1 MNFEHPL
8 PVLDVSTEAIH
19 IKTGG
24 ISSGEMVVK
33 NSGGG
38 TLKGFV
44 TSRHRAL
51 IFSPTEWAGNTQT
64 LRYTFDAALTDATDG
79 DFETMVYVCTN
90 GGEAAIPV
98 TAQQTQMT
106 ITTRDG
112 TVISNVRDFYEY
124 ALVQPAEARQIF
136 TDGEFY
142 MLLLAV
148 GYPYMEVYENLH
160 KDANRERAMD
170 NFFILSGMKQKTT
183 ANLPQTSFLFDRR
196 PYDATPVRG
205 YITVE
210 KSDAGFYEAPIEL
223 ENAPPWLTF
232 SANRLLSSDF
242 DEEQRARIPFAISPA
257 MIRLDEAGGMRYARE
272 RVYIADHESEI
283 VFRRLPPLQAQLNR
297 DSFRYDDHGVIEITN
312 NTGADLPVEVY
323 CKDSFIRFKARSY
336 LVGARYEIPFTVKL
350 SAFTNAG
357 RFFRKMP
364 FMRTSIVVKGV
375 RPGVVHRLEI
385 PLSAGEW

>member
-8 PVLDVSTEAIH
+8 PVLNVSAEAIH
-19 IKTGG
+19 IEIGST
-24 ISSGEMVVK
+24 SSGELIVK

-38 TLKGFV
+38 TLKGYV

-51 IFSPTEWAGNTQT
+51 TFSPSEWVGNAQT
-64 LRYTFDAALTDATDG
+64 LQYTFDTALADGADG

-90 GGEAAIPV
+90 GGETAIHV
-98 TAQQTQMT
+98 TARQAQMV
-106 ITTRDG
+106 ITARDG
-112 TVISNVRDFYEY
+112 TVISSVREFYQY
-124 ALVQPAEARQIF
+124 SLAQPAAARQIF

-148 GYPYMEVYENLH
+148 GYPYMEIYENLH

-183 ANLPQTSFLFDRR
+183 ATLPQTSFVFDRR

-210 KSDAGFYEAPIEL
+210 KSDAGFYEAPIEV

-232 SANRLLSSDF
+232 SANRLLSGDF
-242 DEEQRARIPFAISPA
+242 DADNRARIPFAISPA
-257 MIRLDEAGGMRYARE
+257 MINTRYACE
-272 RVYIADHESEI
+272 RVYIANHEAEI
-283 VFRRLPPLQAQLNR
+283 IFRRLPPLQAKLNR

-312 NTGADLPVEVY
+312 NTGVDLSVEVF
-323 CKDSFIRFKARSY
+323 CKDSFVRFNARSY
-336 LVGARYEIPFTVKL
+336 LVGGRYEIPFSVKL
-350 SAFTNAG
+350 SAFSHAG
-357 RFFRKMP
+357 RFFRKTP
-364 FMRTSIVVKGV
+364 FMRTSIIVKGA